1 MNPLKSSGR
10 LNPMHRHN
18 TSGLFSGKGPP
29 IFHDFPG
36 EAQGGGPGEPKAIQR
51 GPREP
56 KRAPGEP
63 KGSPMGGGG
72 KVNRPKLDTVNDSL
86 HHTTHELISEMSSI
100 V

>member
-1 MNPLKSSGR
+1 MNPEKSSGR

-63 KGSPMGGGG
+63 KGNQKELQRGPKGP
-72 KVNRPKLDTVNDSL
+72 NRDENY
-86 HHTTHELISEMSSI
+86 IN
-100 V
+100 

>member
-1 MNPLKSSGR
+1 MKNSGR